1 VIDMLAPDTG
11 GGAGA
16 AFAGIGTA
24 VDGILTAANSGS
36 FSVTP
41 QAGQSL
47 ISAIEALHTE
57 VDHALAKSQMLEQEP
72 PLGQTPAAKVYKPFL
87 ATVATDPAQGAMPV
101 FKKLKSDLVNARAA
115 IEQAMKNYE
124 ETEQANTTS
133 ANGVWT

>member
-1 VIDMLAPDTG
+1 MLAPDAG

-47 ISAIEALHTE
+47 LNAIDDLHKA
-57 VDHALAKSQMLEQEP
+57 VDHALAKSQTLEQEP

-87 ATVATDPAQGAMPV
+87 GTIASDPAQGAMPV

-115 IEQAMKNYE
+115 IEKAMKNYE
-124 ETEQANTTS
+124 ETEAAQT
-133 ANGVWT
+133 GVWT